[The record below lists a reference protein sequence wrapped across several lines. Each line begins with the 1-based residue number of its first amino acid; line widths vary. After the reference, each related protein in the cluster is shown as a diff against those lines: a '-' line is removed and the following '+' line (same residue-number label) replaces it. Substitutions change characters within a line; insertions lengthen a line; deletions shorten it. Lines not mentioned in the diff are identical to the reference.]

1 MPSVLQQN
9 RCWDAAAHR
18 FWFARV
24 FNVHHSTRRPH
35 RAPVGAGLDPRA
47 RRRLDAAFAFAAW
60 AAVRCDCP
68 GGDGDGSSDGDGP
81 GRWWWRR
88 QGGDRKDLR
97 SS

>member
-1 MPSVLQQN
+1 M
-9 RCWDAAAHR
+9 
-18 FWFARV
+18 

-60 AAVRCDCP
+60 AAVRGDCP

-88 QGGDRKDLR
+88 QEGYRQDLR